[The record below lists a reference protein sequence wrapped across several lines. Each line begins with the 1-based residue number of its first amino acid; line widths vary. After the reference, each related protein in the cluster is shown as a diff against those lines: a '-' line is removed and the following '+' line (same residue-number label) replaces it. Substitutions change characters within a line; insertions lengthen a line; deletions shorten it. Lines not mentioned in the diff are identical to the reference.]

1 MEGYAAQPFPG
12 PIDRGLL
19 PQGRAVYAQACA
31 ACHGVYDDR
40 LTQPRLVSF
49 PNRTGDIGT
58 DPDRARLSTPALI
71 DAVNG
76 GLFGQYITART
87 TTTYAAPPLAGIWAR
102 ARYLHNGSVPTLWH
116 LMRPALR
123 PRTFEVGGHKL
134 DLATVGLDLVP
145 PADYVS
151 WSQPVTVDTT
161 LFGLSNAG
169 QRGRLCRPVRDRD
182 ERHSGISQA
191 VVTAPYVSG
200 LANRCNRCS
209 GCAPAFSFW
218 ASDAPFTSA
227 IHVLPSVA

>member
-102 ARYLHNGSVPTLWH
+102 ARYLHNGSF
-116 LMRPALR
+116 RP
-123 PRTFEVGGHKL
+123 
-134 DLATVGLDLVP
+134 
-145 PADYVS
+145 
-151 WSQPVTVDTT
+151 
-161 LFGLSNAG
+161 
-169 QRGRLCRPVRDRD
+169 
-182 ERHSGISQA
+182 SGISCGPPCVPGRLRWGDTSLILQLSGSTLYRLPITSRGRNPSRSTPPSLACQMQA
-191 VVTAPYVSG
+191 KEVGFAG
-200 LANRCNRCS
+200 LSETGMN
-209 GCAPAFSFW
+209 
-218 ASDAPFTSA
+218 A
-227 IHVLPSVA
+227 ILAYLKLL